1 MLLGDLM
8 DREFV
13 RLPEFEKQCKR
24 IGLTEDDVKEI
35 EWELLVNP
43 AVGDVMEGTGGIR
56 KFRFA
61 LPNVGKSGG
70 VRIVYIDFIFCEKI
84 YLITAFAKSETDN
97 LSKAERNELKLAVK
111 LLEVE
116 LRKKG

>member
-1 MLLGDLM
+1 M

-13 RLPEFEKQCKR
+13 RLPEFEKQCKH

-35 EWELLVNP
+35 ESELLINP
-43 AVGDVMEGTGGIR
+43 NVGDVIEGTGGIR

-61 LPNVGKSGG
+61 LPNAGKSGG
-70 VRIVYIDFIFCEKI
+70 ARIVYIDFAFYEKI

-97 LSKAERNELKLAVK
+97 LSKAERNDLKSVIK
-111 LLEVE
+111 LLEAE
-116 LRKKG
+116 LRKVG